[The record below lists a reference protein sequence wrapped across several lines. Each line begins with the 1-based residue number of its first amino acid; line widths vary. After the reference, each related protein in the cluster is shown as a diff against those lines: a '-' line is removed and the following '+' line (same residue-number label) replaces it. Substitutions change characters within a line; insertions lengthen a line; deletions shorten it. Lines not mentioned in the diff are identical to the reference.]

1 MLDYIVTDGNFVPEL
16 ASSPPPDIQ
25 EYAPA
30 ATAAAPTASAAGS
43 GRSRPAEGA
52 VGQLPEVD
60 SAPPGA
66 EQPADQGRKK
76 TSSMELLCL
85 LQAFLQLASEL
96 DWVTY
101 SLM

>member
-1 MLDYIVTDGNFVPEL
+1 MLHYIVTDGNFVPEL

-25 EYAPA
+25 DDAPSA

-76 TSSMELLCL
+76 NKFDGTSLPPPSIPV
-85 LQAFLQLASEL
+85 QLA
-96 DWVTY
+96 
-101 SLM
+101 